1 MKRFAILA
9 TAAALMLAGCET
21 QNAYTDESQT
31 SNATKGAVIGGLGGA
46 AIGALTHTSG
56 KGAGKN
62 ALIGGAIGAIAGGLV
77 GNYMDNQEAEM
88 RQRLRSRGVR
98 VARVGDDIVL
108 EMRNDILFELNSADL
123 SPEAVST
130 IGAVADVL
138 RHYDKTLIE
147 VGGYTDT
154 TGSDRYNQDLSQRRA
169 ESVANVLADDG
180 VNPAR
185 ISPRGYGETQLKI
198 PTGDGVNEPRNRRV
212 EIRIVPHT
220 AEG

>member
-9 TAAALMLAGCET
+9 AVTALTLTGCET
-21 QNAYTDESQT
+21 QNAYTDEPQT
-31 SNATKGAVIGGLGGA
+31 SNATKGAVIGALGGA

-56 KGAGKN
+56 HGAGKN

-77 GNYMDNQEAEM
+77 GNYMDNQEAEL

-98 VARVGDDIVL
+98 VARIGDDIVL
-108 EMRNDILFELNSADL
+108 EMRNDILFEVNSTDL
-123 SPEAVST
+123 SPGSVST

-147 VGGYTDT
+147 VDGYTDT
-154 TGSDRYNQDLSQRRA
+154 TGSDQYNLDLSQRRA

-185 ISPRGYGETQLKI
+185 LSPRGFGETHLKV
-198 PTGDGVNEPRNRRV
+198 PTGDNVNEPRNRRV